1 MLGIHA
7 SRNARSG
14 VRAVQ
19 VRHFSQV
26 RVAAIA
32 VAIAL
37 MAPLTVVLLS
47 PSNQAPA
54 YANPSCTSLSLING
68 DFEATLPDPKPN
80 YNYYWGN
87 YFDASNSQVPGM
99 GWLTTQSN
107 HEIEFWAGDPILTE
121 ASGPV
126 AYDGNAFVELNA
138 SQVGALYQDIATVPG
153 TQIVWSLAH
162 RGRSGVDTMA
172 VKIGEPSL
180 LNSLGAATASFQQ
193 GPNLSDGTAAWGVH
207 TGIYLVPSS
216 QTTTRFWFESV
227 SSVGGV
233 SYGNF
238 LDGISFTP
246 YNCSAETPT
255 YSPPTIASTADGF
268 TFQLTNYQPAGMT
281 ASTTV
286 GRVVISPSGL
296 VTLTEVPAGTSASV
310 TVTNHYDGF
319 VDASVSVNANSL
331 GSALVPKFET
341 PVGTDDGFTAQII
354 NYDENFTWTVATTD
368 SSSATI
374 TREGLVV
381 VSNDPSPSTV
391 VPVTTA
397 RSSYLT
403 GSAFIQSSS
412 VRLPPV
418 VFVPV
423 VAPPPPSSYSEPAP
437 IATIPKVTTITRKP
451 VTFTIKG
458 FDVQATILK
467 KSMKKRINRLMARYG
482 DYKLA
487 TITGLTQ
494 EPLYVRKVSDLSGDR
509 ARVTARFI
517 KSQGVKNLRLKQVA
531 DGRGQD
537 LGSKIRGI
545 QIRFTD

>member
-1 MLGIHA
+1 MCAA
-7 SRNARSG
+7 SRQKL
-14 VRAVQ
+14 AVGGGNSHVKILPWAQ
-19 VRHFSQV
+19 SL
-26 RVAAIA
+26 AISAA
-32 VAIAL
+32 VAL
-37 MAPLTVVLLS
+37 VAPLAVVLVAEVS
-47 PSNQAPA
+47 QSPA

-68 DFEATLPDPKPN
+68 DFEAPLPTPKPN
-80 YNYYWGN
+80 NNYYWGD
-87 YFDASNSQVPGM
+87 FLDASNNQVPGM

-107 HEIEFWAGDPILTE
+107 DQIEFWAGDPILTE

-172 VKIGEPSL
+172 VKISDPSL
-180 LNSLGAATASFQQ
+180 LNSLGAATSSFQQ
-193 GPNLSDGTAAWGVH
+193 GPNLSDGVAAWGVH

-227 SSVGGV
+227 SSVGGG

-286 GRVVISPSGL
+286 GTVTISPSGL
-296 VTLTEVPAGTSASV
+296 VTLTEVPAGTSALV
-310 TVTNHYDGF
+310 TITNHYDGF

-341 PVGTDDGFTAQII
+341 PVETADGFTAQII

-368 SSSATI
+368 SSVATI
-374 TREGLVV
+374 NSEGLVI
-381 VSNDPSPSTV
+381 VSNEPSPSTV

-397 RSSYLT
+397 RTSYLT

-412 VRLPPV
+412 VGLPPV

-423 VAPPPPSSYSEPAP
+423 VAPPPSSYSEPAP
-437 IATIPKVTTITRKP
+437 VATIPKVTPIARKP
-451 VTFTIKG
+451 ATFTIKG
-458 FDVQATILK
+458 FDVQATVLK
-467 KSMKKRINRLMARYG
+467 KSMKKRINKLIAKYG
-482 DYKLA
+482 DYKLV

-494 EPLYVRKVSDLSGDR
+494 EPLYARKVSNLSGNR
-509 ARVTARFI
+509 ARVTAQFI
-517 KSQGVKNLRLKQVA
+517 KSQGTKNLRLKRVA

-545 QIRFTD
+545 QIRFSD